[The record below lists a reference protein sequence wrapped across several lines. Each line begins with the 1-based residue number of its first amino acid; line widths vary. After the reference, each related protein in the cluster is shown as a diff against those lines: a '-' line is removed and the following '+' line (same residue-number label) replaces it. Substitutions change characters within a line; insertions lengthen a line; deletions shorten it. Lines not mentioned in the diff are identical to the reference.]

1 MKEINVLSQAS
12 FAQVIEQFVKEKKCS
27 YMDAV
32 VLYCE
37 ENNLD
42 IESAAKLL
50 SSKKN
55 KIRQSIELEA
65 SDLNLLKEK
74 ICSLPGV

>member
-1 MKEINVLSQAS
+1 
-12 FAQVIEQFVKEKKCS
+12 
-27 YMDAV
+27 MDAV

-37 ENNLD
+37 ENNLE

>member
-37 ENNLD
+37 ENNLE

-65 SDLNLLKEK
+65 SDLNLLKE
-74 ICSLPGV
+74 